1 MCRNNFGEPGGMRK
15 SMSARRNRLSMAAG
29 VAAFVLILAPSAFAK
44 KPKSGGSATVPCG
57 DGLITYSP
65 TSLRPPNHKMTSI
78 AISFAESEPTTDSDT
93 LGLQINGIT
102 SNQQTEDDAGGNGC
116 GQPTAMQGPDFSFD
130 GSLITGTPLDDTVT
144 VTTSVEVRA
153 ERCAKVHSA

>member
-1 MCRNNFGEPGGMRK
+1 
-15 SMSARRNRLSMAAG
+15 MSSRRNRLSIAAG

-78 AISFAESEPTTDSDT
+78 AISFAESEATNDSDT

-102 SNQQTEDDAGGNGC
+102 SNQQSEDDAGGFGC
-116 GQPTAMQGPDFSFD
+116 GQPTATQGPDVNFNTAVV
-130 GSLITGTPLDDTVT
+130 TGTALDDTVT

-153 ERCAKVHSA
+153 

>member
-1 MCRNNFGEPGGMRK
+1 MCRNHFGEHGGMRK
-15 SMSARRNRLSMAAG
+15 NMSAKRNRLSMAAG

-57 DGLITYSP
+57 DGVITYSP

-78 AISFAESEPTTDSDT
+78 AISFSESEATTDSDT
-93 LGLQINGIT
+93 LGLQITGIT

-116 GQPTAMQGPDFSFD
+116 GQPTAMQGPDVNFS
-130 GSLITGTPLDDTVT
+130 TAVVTRPLNDDTVT
-144 VTTSVEVRA
+144 
-153 ERCAKVHSA
+153 